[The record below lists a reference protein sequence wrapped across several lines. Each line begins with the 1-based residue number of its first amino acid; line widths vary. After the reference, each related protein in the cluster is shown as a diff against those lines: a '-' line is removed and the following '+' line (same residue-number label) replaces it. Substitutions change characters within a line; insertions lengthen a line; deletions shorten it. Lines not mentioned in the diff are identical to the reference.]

1 MGLIHWKM
9 ILTCILW
16 LSMTS
21 KNKNKKQKEDE
32 EEECIM
38 WLSVI
43 YDLLFYII
51 ICEINSLGS

>member
-1 MGLIHWKM
+1 
-9 ILTCILW
+9 
-16 LSMTS
+16 MTS